1 MEKSDGII
9 AVILTLFMISVSYV
23 YYRNLLK
30 YRIEIIR
37 LRTQLNECNKDMD
50 NAVKAKLETV
60 VDDDFPIKE
69 GDIWAF
75 KTPGGTIMFTAVV
88 KHVDRNIGLVSYISN
103 ISHPDGLHITRD
115 IVDFLKIFNS
125 KIA

>member
-30 YRIEIIR
+30 HRIEIIR

-50 NAVKAKLETV
+50 NAVKAKLKTV
-60 VDDDFPIKE
+60 VDDFPIKE
-69 GDIWAF
+69 GDVWAYRSP
-75 KTPGGTIMFTAVV
+75 KGTIVFTGTV
-88 KHVDRNIGLVSYISN
+88 KRVLRDIGMVSYYSSIGHEEGN
-103 ISHPDGLHITRD
+103 VVMRT
-115 IVDFLKIFNS
+115 VEDFLNVFNT
-125 KIA
+125 KLR